1 MLWDLYQQQGIQ
13 SAQNAAHR
21 AGNKADDAAAELVRL
36 KRQVEH
42 LTLTCQAMWE
52 LLRRNTG
59 LTDAALQ
66 AHMLEVDLRDGQ
78 ADGKIAT
85 QTLDCA
91 KCGSKTHS
99 RRKLCV
105 MCGEPV
111 AREHIF
117 E

>member
-1 MLWDLYQQQGIQ
+1 MIWDLYQQQGIQ

-21 AGNKADDAAAELVRL
+21 AGNKADEAAADLARL
-36 KRQVEH
+36 TRQVEH

-52 LLRRNTG
+52 LLRLNTG
-59 LTDAALQ
+59 LTDENLL
-66 AHMLEVDLRDGQ
+66 AHMLTVDLRDGE

-91 KCGSKTHS
+91 KCGNKTHS

-105 MCGEPV
+105 ICGEPV
-111 AREHIF
+111 VREHIF